1 MLDLIEQ
8 ELQSL
13 EMESFKIT
21 GSTPAKDRQEM
32 TTAFN
37 DGQKDAFLISL
48 KAGGVGLNLTGA
60 DTVILV
66 DLWWNPAVEAQAIG
80 RAHRMGQ
87 ERNVEVYRLITRGT
101 IEEKIQELQES
112 KKNLIS
118 TILDGT
124 ESRSSLTLADIREI
138 LGISIE

>member
-124 ESRSSLTLADIREI
+124 GSRSSLTLADIREI

>member
-1 MLDLIEQ
+1 
-8 ELQSL
+8 
-13 EMESFKIT
+13 
-21 GSTPAKDRQEM
+21 M